1 MGNHVKARPRAK
13 PKPKSIKAKI
23 NRKMGS
29 KRRTQRMGKELKK
42 GEKGAAASYLTRA
55 QVDFHAGFMFIG
67 SRDREVL
74 MRDFMPSHDPAGCLF
89 VPWLPQRRAS
99 WFTAEQHRRHRG
111 WKL

>member
-42 GEKGAAASYLTRA
+42 GEKGAAASFLTRA
-55 QVDFHAGFMFIG
+55 QV
-67 SRDREVL
+67 SRAAFLEWNYL
-74 MRDFMPSHDPAGCLF
+74 AQALH
-89 VPWLPQRRAS
+89 
-99 WFTAEQHRRHRG
+99 
-111 WKL
+111 

>member
-55 QVDFHAGFMFIG
+55 QVRISTPIELTKAQSVSANEAKCSKVGI
-67 SRDREVL
+67 
-74 MRDFMPSHDPAGCLF
+74 A
-89 VPWLPQRRAS
+89 A
-99 WFTAEQHRRHRG
+99 
-111 WKL
+111 